1 LAGRVTTYSPRAE
14 AYGIGAA
21 KALMLGKGGAVRSRR
36 IITEPELVAA
46 IALAFDAGA
55 QSR

>member
-1 LAGRVTTYSPRAE
+1 MDIRYSPRAE

-36 IITEPELVAA
+36 IITEPELVAV